1 MGCPN
6 GRTLAASTVILAHKI
21 ASMVLKDARKFFPV
35 NPTADAIIPKKTDT
49 EAPVRVFLGVIAKN
63 RLFGLWFLAVATGGS
78 IS

>member
-1 MGCPN
+1 
-6 GRTLAASTVILAHKI
+6 
-21 ASMVLKDARKFFPV
+21 MVLKDARKFFPV

-49 EAPVRVFLGVIAKN
+49 EAPVRGFLGVIAKN